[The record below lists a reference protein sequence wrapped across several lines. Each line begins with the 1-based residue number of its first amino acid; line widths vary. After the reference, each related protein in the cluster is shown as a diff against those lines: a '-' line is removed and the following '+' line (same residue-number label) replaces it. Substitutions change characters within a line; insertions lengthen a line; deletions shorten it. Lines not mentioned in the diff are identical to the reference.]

1 MNGFK
6 LEDLRLFFTVE
17 ALNGSVYHA
26 VQSRNLAIFPKQWIT
41 ADAIDY
47 QQLYSISSVNLTNQ
61 LQYSPFNNGGI
72 YSAEYILWN
81 SLPSMD
87 ISDQRTDIAT
97 WRVFSIEKLPVEM
110 ETKYIF
116 IYDMRIYSYIHI
128 YTIRL

>member
-1 MNGFK
+1 MNG
-6 LEDLRLFFTVE
+6 LENLRLIFSVE
-17 ALNGSVYHA
+17 ALNGLDI
-26 VQSRNLAIFPKQWIT
+26 RIT

-97 WRVFSIEKLPVEM
+97 
-110 ETKYIF
+110 
-116 IYDMRIYSYIHI
+116 
-128 YTIRL
+128 